1 MKSIYTT
8 IAFCLLINLLFA
20 QNERYDFSFSNEA
33 YVPLTNGESFDFDPD
48 SPLTSDVFSPSKESI
63 LDLRMNFFLMFLRK
77 ICL

>member
-48 SPLTSDVFSPSKESI
+48 SDFTDFEELLELEVELGFSVPIRISCRGNI
-63 LDLRMNFFLMFLRK
+63 
-77 ICL
+77 